1 MLSYALKTMLISSQI
16 FCFKAHFYVDFKD
29 QAWDNDRHAIS
40 LDFIKAFDMV
50 WHSYSE
56 EQLIKMPIPDNIRII
71 DNWQYLITAL
81 CQIRAMH
88 LYLIETYLPPLKDVC
103 VCHQPCWLTDQL
115 LHRFDGY
122 FCINAG
128 ISSVTSNMSESS
140 GSRFACRTTS

>member
-1 MLSYALKTMLISSQI
+1 MINMLSYALKTMLISSQI

-71 DNWQYLITAL
+71 DNWQYLIIAL

-103 VCHQPCWLTDQL
+103 INYVISHVGWLINCCIVLTDIFVYLQEL
-115 LHRFDGY
+115 
-122 FCINAG
+122 AQ
-128 ISSVTSNMSESS
+128 
-140 GSRFACRTTS
+140 